1 MFFTMK
7 LIRSLWVVAW
17 IALASSLFGQ
27 APQLDFTL
35 RYNAALSRYEA
46 YVRPTLTQPVFN
58 WGPSQI
64 SIVAPASVPNTAFT
78 VTSVAAGA
86 WVDNSQIFAP
96 AAAPGSDFHGV
107 GSLGAQTP
115 MTANVEQLIFHFVL
129 SPAGCTPG
137 LRLFVNGVDPN
148 SGAAGMQ
155 GSDFTNTVTAIVPGV
170 PQGYEAYQSNYNNT
184 GTTCCPTF
192 AAAPPNV
199 TIVNSTCNASCV
211 VGGGLIS
218 APTGTPCPV
227 GSTLQY
233 SVNGGAW
240 STTLPVYAQGGP
252 AQTITTRC
260 SCDADPTVTSQ
271 TAAPVT
277 TAPGLCSPVT
287 AFNVAGGGARCSTDG
302 GLVITLSN
310 SQIGINYQLL
320 LNGSPVGTAVAGT
333 GAALSFPAQTAAGT
347 YTVTAASAT
356 GTCTG
361 VMNGSAVITVTNC
374 TIAVT
379 DPCVC
384 KNNATTLADGQ
395 FGEVITIT
403 APGTQTWTVT
413 AVSGYYQNSSPAP
426 PAAPI
431 SVAIG
436 TVLTNI
442 GGNQFRISGVH
453 VDAVGYTISVSNGL
467 GTVLNIGN
475 SCQYPNPSFASN
487 LDVPF
492 CLYSTP
498 VILAGNPGDASVTSQ
513 TFTVNGTTTTTF
525 DPGAGI
531 GQYTIVYTVNGG
543 TPKANGPNDPGCTQ
557 SISKIVNVIA
567 TPATL
572 TCNDLVYI
580 SLDVDCVTE
589 ILPDQILE
597 GTYGC
602 DDDYLVELD
611 KTAPYGN
618 GPWVPGIVGV
628 ADLGQTYQVRI
639 THLVSGNKCWG
650 NVKIEDK
657 LAPVLTCTDINL
669 SCPITTYDPA
679 YLSNTLHIA
688 NAYPAVTECSQYTR
702 TYVDTWHDVACG
714 QGFNG
719 VQDLSA
725 YTERKWT
732 VTDAW
737 NNTATCVQYIYFH
750 RVHVGDIDFPAD
762 VTINCGDNVNTDPSV
777 TGTPYYTDFGINW
790 NLFPDPGFCELQTA
804 YTDQVLPV
812 CDGSYKILRTWTL
825 VDWCLPTTPFPPLQ
839 NPQYYIQLIKVLD
852 SQGPAMACPANLTV
866 STDPYNCC
874 ATTNLPD
881 VVIED
886 NCSRINN
893 IGAMVTTFDPYTG
906 DQTGMYT
913 VGGSLTTFA
922 GNNYWDLDTLG
933 SWGTTPCLPIGRH
946 TVVYTA
952 EDDCGNTATCSF
964 KLSVVDFQPPIAA
977 CDQYTVVSIGTD
989 DPADCYSPANGCDG
1003 AGVTWVKAKTFDD
1016 GSTDNCNALHF
1027 TVRRMDPFSDCI
1039 NGLEDCEK
1047 PNATEERDSIKFY
1060 CCEVG
1065 TTQTVILRVYQ
1076 VDVDGAIMNGPDGN
1090 PLYNECMVNVEVQD
1104 KIKPGCQP
1112 PANVTVACENFDASL
1127 WVYGKATVYDNCCL
1141 DTTKV
1146 YQGQCG
1152 LSHSANYS
1160 LFDTVCN
1167 KGTITR
1173 TFKAYDCHGLTS
1185 QCTQRVVVQY
1195 NQDYYVKFPN
1205 DVIVTVCD
1213 GTGTYGEPSFF
1224 GEDCELLGV
1233 SFEDQVFTVVPD
1245 ACFKIERVW
1254 TIINWCTYNPN
1265 LPCIDVP
1272 NPNPNPISNNPAN
1285 LPGPIVSRAGTLA
1298 PWAPTVVK
1306 INPTDAQA
1314 TNYSTFWNK
1323 DANCYRYKQIIKVI
1337 DTQDPVVENCPA
1349 SPVTFCDVTPNDP
1362 LLWNESYWWDNV
1374 IGQHDL
1380 CEGPSDLTITATDA
1394 CSGSNINVRY
1404 LLFLDLDND
1413 GTMETVINSVN
1424 TGIAGLGWN
1433 AVPFGNG
1440 ANANYTGGTI
1450 RAFDGRPV
1458 PFNQKYGFAI
1468 QTTTSGTKKT
1478 ASVRWNTQQSQN
1490 NFTIPELPY
1499 GTHKIKWFVEDGCGN
1514 ESICEYTFIVKDCK
1528 KPTVV
1533 CFNGLS
1539 VNIMP
1544 TQMIQMWASDFLK
1557 YTEDNCTPSN
1567 QLKIGIRK
1575 SGTGTGFPVDGNG
1588 NPITNVTF
1596 TCDELGTQTVE
1607 LWSIDKAGNADFCET
1622 YVIVQD
1628 NNGFC
1633 PNQNAAKVAGKLATE
1648 AVNGLEEAA
1657 VEIAGSSNAVPSFN
1671 FNTMS
1676 SNTGG
1681 YNFNAIPLAS
1691 NSTVTPAKDDNPLN
1705 GVSTY
1710 DLVLISKHILG
1721 IEPLNSPYKMIA
1733 ADANKSGSITT
1744 FDIVELRKLI
1754 LGIYSELPTNTSW
1767 RFVDKSF
1774 AFPNTANPFQTQ
1786 FPETRLIQ
1794 NLLTDKVE
1802 EDFVSVKVGDVNGTA
1817 IANSLMSSDDRSAGT
1832 LLFDLNDRS
1841 VRAGETFT
1849 VQMTP
1854 AQASQGYQF
1863 TLNTNGLEVVDIA
1876 GLKGE
1881 NYAVF
1886 AGATTFSVDG
1896 DEAQSVVTLTLK
1908 ATKAGK
1914 LSELLSI
1921 SSRITKAESYSNGTR
1936 MDVAFRFNKGGV
1948 QTISGV
1954 GFELYQNQPNP
1965 FVDKTSIGFYLPS
1978 LPAEARS
1985 AKEGVTLTIYDETG
1999 RLIYTQKGDFAK
2011 GYNSFTIEKAL
2022 LSTTGMLYYKVETAT
2037 DSGVKQMIQVK

>member
-1 MFFTMK
+1 MAHKFINMKRIFFTIIWCSF
-7 LIRSLWVVAW
+7 LISSVSAQFNNNGAKVLIQSGATVTATMDLRNTNAGTLTNSGTLITTTQLANNTAAALSGNGATIVAGNW
-17 IALASSLFGQ
+17 TNSAVFTPGTTPVTFNDGLNSQITSGGAAFNGVNINKAANLYGYLADAATINGDLNFQAANNYLALGNFNLRINTVTGAAANRFIVTNGSGLVTKNVSGTSYTFPIGYGTGFNGGVPTVNRYSPVSINSAVNLVSQQFQAAYYRINPALASFPTG
-27 APQLDFTL
+27 APFST
-35 RYNAALSRYEA
+35 
-46 YVRPTLTQPVFN
+46 
-58 WGPSQI
+58 
-64 SIVAPASVPNTAFT
+64 
-78 VTSVAAGA
+78 
-86 WVDNSQIFAP
+86 
-96 AAAPGSDFHGV
+96 
-107 GSLGAQTP
+107 GSLSEDLCR
-115 MTANVEQLIFHFVL
+115 VSEIEYFD
-129 SPAGCTPG
+129 
-137 LRLFVNGVDPN
+137 VNG
-148 SGAAGMQ
+148 
-155 GSDFTNTVTAIVPGV
+155 
-170 PQGYEAYQSNYNNT
+170 
-184 GTTCCPTF
+184 
-192 AAAPPNV
+192 
-199 TIVNSTCNASCV
+199 
-211 VGGGLIS
+211 
-218 APTGTPCPV
+218 
-227 GSTLQY
+227 
-233 SVNGGAW
+233 
-240 STTLPVYAQGGP
+240 
-252 AQTITTRC
+252 
-260 SCDADPTVTSQ
+260 
-271 TAAPVT
+271 AAPVQLTFTWDAASNIAPLVSNIGLLRVAGWNGTRWVNLGQASVTGNLT
-277 TAPGLCSPVT
+277 TGSITTPALVPDNYSAYTFACVGPLS
-287 AFNVAGGGARCSTDG
+287 FNVTGGGIVCAFSAPLPIGLDG
-302 GLVITLSN
+302 SELNV
-310 SQIGINYQLL
+310 NYQLF
-320 LNGSPVGTAVAGT
+320 LNGNPVGPSVAGT
-333 GAALSFPAQTAAGT
+333 GAAISLG
-347 YTVTAASAT
+347 
-356 GTCTG
+356 
-361 VMNGSAVITVTNC
+361 NH
-374 TIAVT
+374 
-379 DPCVC
+379 
-384 KNNATTLADGQ
+384 L
-395 FGEVITIT
+395 
-403 APGTQTWTVT
+403 APG
-413 AVSGYYQNSSPAP
+413 
-426 PAAPI
+426 I
-431 SVAIG
+431 
-436 TVLTNI
+436 
-442 GGNQFRISGVH
+442 
-453 VDAVGYTISVSNGL
+453 YT
-467 GTVLNIGN
+467 
-475 SCQYPNPSFASN
+475 
-487 LDVPF
+487 
-492 CLYSTP
+492 
-498 VILAGNPGDASVTSQ
+498 
-513 TFTVNGTTTTTF
+513 
-525 DPGAGI
+525 
-531 GQYTIVYTVNGG
+531 
-543 TPKANGPNDPGCTQ
+543 
-557 SISKIVNVIA
+557 VIA
-567 TPATL
+567 TSAISGCSRQMAGTAIIEFIVTPAAIS
-572 TCNDLVYI
+572 CNDLLYV
-580 SLDVDCVTE
+580 SLDVDCVSE
-589 ILPDQILE
+589 IQPDDILE

-602 DDDYLVELD
+602 YDDYLVELD

-618 GPWVPGIVGV
+618 GPWVPATVGA
-628 ADLGQTYQVRI
+628 ADVGQTYQARV

-650 NVKIEDK
+650 SVKIEDK
-657 LAPVLTCTDINL
+657 LEPVIECTDIDL

-679 YLSNTLHIA
+679 YLLNTLNIA
-688 NAYPAVTECSQYTR
+688 DAYPDVTDCSAYTLS
-702 TYVDTWHDVACG
+702 YVDTWHDVACN

-719 VQDLSA
+719 VSDLSA
-725 YTERKWT
+725 YVARKWT
-732 VTDAW
+732 AKDAW
-737 NNTATCVQYIYFH
+737 NNTSTCIQYIYFH
-750 RVHVGDIDFPAD
+750 RVHVGDVDFPAD
-762 VTINCGDNVNTDPSV
+762 FIVNCGANINTDPSV

-790 NLFPDPGFCELQTA
+790 KLFPDPGFCELQAA
-804 YTDQVLPV
+804 YTDQILPV

-825 VDWCLPTTPFPPLQ
+825 VDWCLPTTPFPPSQ

-852 SQGPAMACPANLTV
+852 SQGPAMVCPANLTV

-886 NCSRINN
+886 NCSRVNN
-893 IGAMVTTFDPYTG
+893 ISAMVTTFDPYTG

-913 VGGSLTTFA
+913 VDGALTTFP

-933 SWGTTPCLPIGRH
+933 NWGWTPCLPVGRQ

-952 EDDCGNTATCSF
+952 EDDCGNTSTCSF
-964 KLSVVDFQPPIAA
+964 RLTVADWQPPVAA
-977 CDQYTVVSIGTD
+977 CDQYTVVAIGTD
-989 DPADCYSPANGCDG
+989 DVSDCYTPADGCDG
-1003 AGVTWVKAKTFDD
+1003 AGVTWVHAKTFDD
-1016 GSTDNCNALHF
+1016 GSTDNCNGLHF
-1027 TVRRMDPFSDCI
+1027 TIRRMDPYSDCI

-1076 VDVDGAIMNGPDGN
+1076 VDADGLIMNGPDGT

-1104 KIKPGCQP
+1104 KIKPVCQP

-1146 YQGQCG
+1146 YQEQCG
-1152 LSHSANYS
+1152 LSHSANYN

-1213 GTGTYGEPSFF
+1213 GTGNYGEPSFY

-1233 SFEDQVFTVVPD
+1233 SYEDQVFTVVPD

-1272 NPNPNPISNNPAN
+1272 NPNPNAISNNPAN

-1314 TNYSTFWNK
+1314 TNYSTFWQK
-1323 DANCYRYKQIIKVI
+1323 EANCYRYKQIIKVI

-1349 SPVTFCDVTPNDP
+1349 SPVEVCDITPNDP
-1362 LLWNESYWWDNV
+1362 LLWNESYWWDNL

-1380 CEGPSDLTITATDA
+1380 CEGPTDLTITATDA
-1394 CSGSNINVRY
+1394 CSAANINFRY

-1490 NFTIPELPY
+1490 NFVIPELPY

-1533 CFNGLS
+1533 CLNGLS

-1544 TQMIQMWASDFLK
+1544 TQMIQLWASDFLK
-1557 YTEDNCTPSN
+1557 YTEDNCTPAN
-1567 QLKIGIRK
+1567 QLKIAIRK

-1596 TCDELGTQTVE
+1596 TCDELGTQLVE

-1628 NNGFC
+1628 NNGNC
-1633 PNQNAAKVAGKLATE
+1633 PNVNAAKVAGALATE
-1648 AVNGLEEAA
+1648 AVDGVEEGA
-1657 VEIAGSSNAVPSFN
+1657 VEITGSSNAVPSFT
-1671 FNTMS
+1671 FTTMS
-1676 SNTGG
+1676 NNTGN

-1733 ADANKSGSITT
+1733 ADANKSNSITT
-1744 FDIVELRKLI
+1744 FDIVELRKMI
-1754 LGIYSELPTNTSW
+1754 LGIYSELPANTSW

-1774 AFPNTANPFQTQ
+1774 AFPNAANPFQTQ
-1786 FPETRLIQ
+1786 FAESKAVQ
-1794 NLLTDKVE
+1794 NLSTDQLN

-1817 IANSLMSSDDRSAGT
+1817 IANSLMSADDRAAGT
-1832 LLFDLNDRS
+1832 LLFDVAPVVTGPTPALPGREGDGAAS
-1841 VRAGETFT
+1841 GISSMDADAVHVGQTFT
-1849 VQMTP
+1849 VNLTP
-1854 AQASQGYQF
+1854 DQLVQGYQF
-1863 TLNTNGLEVVDIA
+1863 TLNTNGLEVVDVT
-1876 GLKGE
+1876 GLKAE
-1881 NYAVF
+1881 TYAVF
-1886 AGATTFSVDG
+1886 ADAVTFSVDG
-1896 DEAQSVVTLTLK
+1896 QAAQGAITLTLK
-1908 ATKAGK
+1908 ATKGGK
-1914 LSELLSI
+1914 LSEMMSI
-1921 SSRITKAESYSNGTR
+1921 SSRITKAEAYAQNPGATASLPSGEGRGGALDVALRFNVNGT
-1936 MDVAFRFNKGGV
+1936 

-1965 FVDKTSIGFYLPS
+1965 FVSKTFVGFHLP
-1978 LPAEARS
+1978 EA
-1985 AKEGVTLTIYDETG
+1985 AAATLSIYDETG
-1999 RLIYTQKGDFAK
+1999 RTVFTQNGNFAK
-2011 GYNSFTIEKAL
+2011 GYNTITIDRVL
-2022 LSTTGMLYYKVETAT
+2022 LNTTGMLYYKLETAT
-2037 DSGVKQMIQVK
+2037 DSATKKMIQSK